1 MRKIYVQNKRKR
13 GNQNKVHEAT
23 NVENI
28 KNDPILRSQGHIT
41 RKLEFEKWV
50 EIPHRGQNLTL

>member
-23 NVENI
+23 TVENI
-28 KNDPILRSQGHIT
+28 KNDPILRS
-41 RKLEFEKWV
+41 
-50 EIPHRGQNLTL
+50 